1 MYLSGSLNWVVIMG
15 KETIHSE
22 IVIISVDLEKETC
35 ISLFLP
41 DDFCIFDTN
50 IGVFRDSLCVWQD
63 SNTNL
68 GLWQMRKFGD
78 DKSWIQLIN
87 FSYLHLNIC
96 PYEEKSMI
104 LPLCMSNN
112 GDFFMLKFTR
122 NADDEYQTILH
133 N

>member
-1 MYLSGSLNWVVIMG
+1 
-15 KETIHSE
+15 
-22 IVIISVDLEKETC
+22 
-35 ISLFLP
+35 
-41 DDFCIFDTN
+41 
-50 IGVFRDSLCVWQD
+50 
-63 SNTNL
+63 
-68 GLWQMRKFGD
+68 MRKFGD

-122 NADDEYQTILH
+122 NVDDEYQTILY
-133 N
+133 NQRDGKSQVSVVPSGSFRTLLWCNFKIFTKTLVISNALSDV